1 MSLPLSRR
9 VFRLTA
15 LAVLVAIVLSMPARA
30 QDWPQWRGPQRD
42 GVVSAGVAPA
52 SWPAALTKKW
62 QVTVGE
68 GHASPVVSGRR
79 VIVHARRADREV
91 VSSVDLATGKTVWE
105 DAYDAPYTMNRAA
118 TGHGKGPKSTPV
130 IAAGRVYALGITEI
144 LSCYDL
150 ASGRLLWRKDFSAEF
165 PKTSPD
171 FGTAMSPLVDN
182 GRLIVHV
189 GTSGQG
195 ALVALDAVTGD
206 LKWRWTGDGPA
217 YASPIAVDLAGTRQI
232 VTQSQTRIVSVA
244 ADTGALLWSLP
255 FTTPY
260 VQNVVTPLVVNDLLV
275 FSGLDN
281 GVMAVRPVR
290 LAATWAVEQVWK
302 TDAVGMYM
310 NSPVLKG
317 HLIFGF
323 SHKTRGQFFC
333 LDAASGKTLW
343 LGDGRQGENAAMLL
357 AGEFVVS
364 LTNDASLVVSK
375 ASAAGL
381 QPVRTYKAADSPTW
395 AHPVLVGGGVL
406 VKDATMLTLWGWE

>member
-1 MSLPLSRR
+1 MSLPLCRR
-9 VFRLTA
+9 VFRLTTP
-15 LAVLVAIVLSMPARA
+15 AVLVAIVVSVPAGA

-52 SWPAALTKKW
+52 SWPPGLTKTW
-62 QVTVGE
+62 QVAVGD

-79 VIVHARRADREV
+79 VIVHTRRADREV

-105 DAYDAPYTMNRAA
+105 DGYDAPYTMNRAA
-118 TGHGKGPKSTPV
+118 ISHGKGPKSTPV
-130 IAAGRVYALGITEI
+130 VAAGRVYTLGITEI

-150 ASGRLLWRKDFSAEF
+150 ESGRLLWRKDFSTQF
-165 PKTSPD
+165 PTTSPD
-171 FGTAMSPLVDN
+171 FGTAMSPLVDR
-182 GRLIVHV
+182 GHLYVHV

-195 ALVALDAVTGD
+195 ALMALDAVSGD
-206 LKWRWTGDGPA
+206 LRWRWTGDGPA

-232 VTQSQTRIVSVA
+232 VTQSQSRIVSVA

-255 FTTPY
+255 YTTPY
-260 VQNVVTPLVVNDLLV
+260 VQNIVTPLVVNDVLV
-275 FSGLDN
+275 FSGLDA
-281 GVMAVRPVR
+281 GVIAVRPVR
-290 LAATWAVEQVWK
+290 SGAAWSVEQVWK

-310 NSPVLKG
+310 NSPLLKG
-317 HLIFGF
+317 NLVFGF
-323 SHKTRGQFFC
+323 SHKNRGQFFC
-333 LDAASGKTLW
+333 LDAASGRTLW
-343 LGDGRQGENAAMLL
+343 LGDGRQGENAAMVL

-364 LTNDASLVVSK
+364 LTNDASLIVSK